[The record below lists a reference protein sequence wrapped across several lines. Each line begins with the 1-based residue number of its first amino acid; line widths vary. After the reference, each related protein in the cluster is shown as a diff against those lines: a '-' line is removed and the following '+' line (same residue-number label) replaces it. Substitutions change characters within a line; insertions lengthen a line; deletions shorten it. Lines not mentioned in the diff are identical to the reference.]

1 MPLVV
6 FNLLQLKTAVLCIEI
21 KPNVSNKLDKTELLK
36 YILIYSSLYQTGW
49 KENKA
54 ESKNNGNRM
63 VKAQRTTFVY
73 LFYNIR
79 GNDRFTLAAK
89 RT

>member
-1 MPLVV
+1 VV
-6 FNLLQLKTAVLCIEI
+6 LNLLQLKTAVLSVEI

-36 YILIYSSLYQTGW
+36 YILIYSSLDQTGW
-49 KENKA
+49 KDNKA
-54 ESKNNGNRM
+54 KSRNNGNRM

-73 LFYNIR
+73 LFSNIR
-79 GNDRFTLAAK
+79 GNNRFTLAAK